1 MDFRIYIKSLITL
14 FCIII
19 YISKTLILATLEMVK
34 NREDL
39 DSQLS
44 HYYVYIL
51 KALVIEKIEKI
62 KERILI
68 LNSYPKG
75 TY

>member
-1 MDFRIYIKSLITL
+1 
-14 FCIII
+14 
-19 YISKTLILATLEMVK
+19 LEMVK